1 MTTASSPG
9 REKST
14 LEPAADRKL
23 RWTVRLGLIVLRLLA
38 VTWRTRVVD
47 GQHLAELRDRG
58 RPLIFVFW
66 HGQMLPLL
74 WHHRNQGVA
83 ILISQHKDGELI
95 ARIGAA
101 LGYRAVRGSTS
112 RGGERALLGL
122 VRELRDGHDVAVTP
136 DGPRGPARRF
146 APGAAIAAHR
156 AGAPL
161 LPIAAWASRAW
172 RLRSWDQFLIPKP
185 FARVTVAYGPPT
197 EVRARSARAAATDV
211 ERLEQIIDH
220 AGALARG

>member
-1 MTTASSPG
+1 MSAAASPERDAS
-9 REKST
+9 R
-14 LEPAADRKL
+14 LEPARERKL
-23 RWTVRLGLIVLRLLA
+23 RWTVRVGLVALRLLA
-38 VTWRTRVVD
+38 LTWRTRVVN
-47 GQHLAELRDRG
+47 GHYLSGLREAR

-66 HGQMLPLL
+66 HGEMLPLL

-95 ARIGAA
+95 ARVAAA

-161 LPIAAWASRAW
+161 LPLAASASRAW

-185 FARVTVAYGPPT
+185 FARVTVAYLAPT
-197 EVRARSARAAATDV
+197 EVTTESARAAAADV
-211 ERLEQIIDH
+211 ERLERIIDE